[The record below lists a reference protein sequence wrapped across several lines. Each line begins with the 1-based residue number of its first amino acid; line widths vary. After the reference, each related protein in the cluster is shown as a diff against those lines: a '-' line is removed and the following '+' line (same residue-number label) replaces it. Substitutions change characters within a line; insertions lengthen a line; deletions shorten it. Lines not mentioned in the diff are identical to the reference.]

1 MLPLVNSDGF
11 ILTGIDDAIG
21 YAPGLISPPG
31 SELADNFIHNSDHAF
46 EWFIMVK
53 QNARYISDRSS
64 DEAIEMQV
72 VLPKT
77 EIGFNTRVI
86 IAPGIELL
94 DDNHGNHQALPLSS
108 SKAKEYIERKYGS
121 WGLNRL
127 KLCLRTGNAF

>member
-53 QNARYISDRSS
+53 QNA
-64 DEAIEMQV
+64 
-72 VLPKT
+72 
-77 EIGFNTRVI
+77 
-86 IAPGIELL
+86 
-94 DDNHGNHQALPLSS
+94 
-108 SKAKEYIERKYGS
+108 
-121 WGLNRL
+121 
-127 KLCLRTGNAF
+127 